1 MASLVESMFNALL
14 RLWQDFEQPLPL
26 VPAVIKVTLQKYV
39 QNKYKPGTNPCAEL
53 RYIVTE
59 RVVQWVWDKELVTQV
74 INHAPLC
81 SAVPRGPNSNLHVLS
96 FKNNRKYV
104 LDVSGGCYS
113 CFFFK
118 NKKRAGVTAAAS
130 RHVIANCTGCDR
142 MWNLWSFAQKW
153 ILFKLTALPGG
164 GGKKKIVEEG

>member
-104 LDVSGGCYS
+104 LDVSGGCYC
-113 CFFFK
+113 CFLK

-153 ILFKLTALPGG
+153 VLFKLTALPGG
-164 GGKKKIVEEG
+164 GGKKK